1 MKRQFDVVVIGG
13 GMVGAALACLLAGG
27 RDELRVA
34 VVEAR
39 EPGVPDFT
47 TDRFPGLR
55 VSAISRAS
63 QRVLAA
69 CGVWSQIQD
78 AGVSPYGR
86 MVVWDALA
94 EPFGRGSICF
104 DSAELGVSCLG
115 HIVDNGLIQWGL
127 WQRLGQLAGVTLCCP
142 ERVTGLELDED
153 RVLLQLEGGQQ
164 IAASLAVGAD
174 GGASPSRGFAGIEV
188 DGKSYDQTAVVAH
201 VRTERPHQETAW
213 QRFLPDGPLAL
224 LPLHD
229 GRCSIVWSTTPEQA
243 AALQEADAN
252 AFHRLVTDASAG
264 VLGEVVDSGRRA
276 SFPLRLQHARDYT
289 TTRFALAGDAAH
301 TVHPLAGQ
309 GVNLGFLDAAALAE
323 VVLDA
328 VAADRDP
335 GEQQPLRRYERWRK
349 GENLLAATGIDAIG
363 QLFLDRHALVGVA
376 RRLGLTLVN
385 DAAMLKN
392 ELIRRAMG
400 LSGDLPRVA
409 RAAGA
414 AVIDAQASW
423 SE

>member
-1 MKRQFDVVVIGG
+1 MPVR
-13 GMVGAALACLLAGG
+13 ACW
-27 RDELRVA
+27 
-34 VVEAR
+34 AR
-39 EPGVPDFT
+39 SWT
-47 TDRFPGLR
+47 A
-55 VSAISRAS
+55 VSAPASRC
-63 QRVLAA
+63 V
-69 CGVWSQIQD
+69 
-78 AGVSPYGR
+78 
-86 MVVWDALA
+86 
-94 EPFGRGSICF
+94 
-104 DSAELGVSCLG
+104 
-115 HIVDNGLIQWGL
+115 
-127 WQRLGQLAGVTLCCP
+127 
-142 ERVTGLELDED
+142 
-153 RVLLQLEGGQQ
+153 
-164 IAASLAVGAD
+164 
-174 GGASPSRGFAGIEV
+174 
-188 DGKSYDQTAVVAH
+188 
-201 VRTERPHQETAW
+201 
-213 QRFLPDGPLAL
+213 
-224 LPLHD
+224 
-229 GRCSIVWSTTPEQA
+229 CSTPG
-243 AALQEADAN
+243 
-252 AFHRLVTDASAG
+252 T
-264 VLGEVVDSGRRA
+264 
-276 SFPLRLQHARDYT
+276 YT

>member
-1 MKRQFDVVVIGG
+1 MKRHFDVVVIGG

-27 RDELRVA
+27 RDGLRVA

-39 EPGVPDFT
+39 QPRVPDFT

-69 CGVWSQIQD
+69 CGAWPQIQE

-86 MVVWDALA
+86 MVVWDAQA
-94 EPFGRGSICF
+94 EPFGHGSICF

-115 HIVDNGLIQWGL
+115 HIVDNGLIQWAL
-127 WQRLGQLAGVTLCCP
+127 WQRLGELGGVILCCP
-142 ERVTGLELDED
+142 ERVVGLELDED
-153 RVLLQLEGGQQ
+153 RVLLQLENDQR
-164 IAASLAVGAD
+164 ITASLAVGAD
-174 GGASPSRGFAGIEV
+174 GGASPSRSLAGIEV
-188 DGKSYDQTAVVAH
+188 DGKSYDQSAVVAH
-201 VRTERPHQETAW
+201 IRTERPHQESAW

-224 LPLHD
+224 LPLQD

-243 AALQEADAN
+243 KALQEADAV
-252 AFHRLVTDASAG
+252 AFRRRVSDASG
-264 VLGEVVDSGRRA
+264 GILGEVVDSGRRA
-276 SFPLRLQHARDYT
+276 SFPLRLQHAKAYT
-289 TTRFALAGDAAH
+289 STRFALAGDAAH

-323 VVLDA
+323 VVLEA
-328 VAADRDP
+328 IAAGRDP
-335 GEQQPLRRYERWRK
+335 GEQLPLRRYERWRK
-349 GENLLAATGIDAIG
+349 GENLLASTGIDAIG
-363 QLFLDRHALVGVA
+363 RLFLDRHALVGVA
-376 RRLGLTLVN
+376 RRMGLTLVN